1 MEDVL
6 ALTLDML
13 APEQEMLSET
23 DVAAIL
29 APLLSRVRAGHEA
42 GEAHGEITLKTVAVH
57 VFGGTEC
64 SIHLRDT
71 ESWCTAAHH
80 PAAGV
85 DCAPEKSWTARMH
98 EPGAKA
104 ADIWS
109 IGVMALQLLLG
120 RSFHTMGHYE
130 IVDAR
135 TGEMPEL
142 PAGTSFECIDFLMD
156 CVEPRLEYRATA
168 AELLAHD
175 FLSAFT
181 ELREA
186 DSRDS
191 LAESLADVLLITAE
205 NKWHKTP
212 SRPSGVP
219 SLTARA
225 GEAGGC
231 RLRLFIDS
239 APPQRKICHYMCY
252 KERMCRAFFADHS
265 QDSLLP
271 SAQRHGHEAEAA
283 PLLRRHPRELQG
295 REGFARQDP
304 SPKTE
309 SAASTKRSRC
319 HGRDSGEGYEC
330 SGCVSKRTRTH
341 TCSELQRT
349 PQASQVFYRS

>member
-13 APEQEMLSET
+13 APEQGMLSET

-42 GEAHGEITLKTVAVH
+42 GEAHGELTLKTVAVH
-57 VFGGTEC
+57 VFGGAEC
-64 SIHLRDT
+64 SIHVRDT

-85 DCAPEKSWTARMH
+85 DCAPETSWTARMH

-120 RSFHTMGHYE
+120 RSFHNMIHDK

-186 DSRDS
+186 DSGDS

-205 NKWHKTP
+205 SKWQKTAA
-212 SRPSGVP
+212 RPRGVP

-225 GEAGGC
+225 GEAVC

-239 APPQRKICHYMCY
+239 APPQQEICPYMCY
-252 KERMCRAFFADHS
+252 KERMCRAYFADHS

-271 SAQRHGHEAEAA
+271 SSQRHGHQAEAA

-295 REGFARQDP
+295 KEGCTRQDP
-304 SPKTE
+304 SPKSE

-319 HGRDSGEGYEC
+319 HGHDSREGDEC
-330 SGCVSKRTRTH
+330 SGCVSKRTRAD
-341 TCSELQRT
+341 TCSELPRT
-349 PQASQVFYRS
+349 PQASKVFYMS